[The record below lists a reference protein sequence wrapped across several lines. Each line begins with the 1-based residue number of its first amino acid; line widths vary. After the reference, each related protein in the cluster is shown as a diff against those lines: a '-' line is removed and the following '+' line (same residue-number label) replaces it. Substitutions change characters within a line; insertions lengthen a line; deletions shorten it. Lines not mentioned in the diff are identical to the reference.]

1 MTKLNEISF
10 DDWDEQNNL
19 RSGNETD
26 LSSKRSQLT
35 AMTQLQFQKGLTGM

>member
-19 RSGNETD
+19 RSENETD
-26 LSSKRSQLT
+26 FSHIVSRRAFLNGSIVLG
-35 AMTQLQFQKGLTGM
+35 A